1 MDYFLP
7 KRIISEAG
15 PAICYS
21 LICMNIPVTIIGAGL
36 DGLTLAR
43 VVHVH
48 GIAASSLQ
56 IR

>member
-43 VVHVH
+43 VLHVH